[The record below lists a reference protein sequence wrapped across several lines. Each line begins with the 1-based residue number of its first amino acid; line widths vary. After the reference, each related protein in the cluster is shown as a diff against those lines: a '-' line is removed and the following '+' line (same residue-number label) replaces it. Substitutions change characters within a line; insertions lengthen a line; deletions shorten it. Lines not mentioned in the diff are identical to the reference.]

1 MKGFLAITLAS
12 TVLQLCHMYLLVGGG
27 TSAGARDVSSCTT
40 VNSTLGISLFPLRAR
55 YSALICSMSG
65 ASLLSRQRKVFL

>member
-1 MKGFLAITLAS
+1 MKGFLAIILAS
-12 TVLQLCHMYLLVGGG
+12 TVLQLCHMYLLVGG

-40 VNSTLGISLFPLRAR
+40 VNSTKGISLFPLRAR